1 MIQKLP
7 QEIQTIIWS
16 MYWKSEFNDHVIN
29 NLHETKIL
37 INRYI
42 LFLIKHVL
50 TFCPSHYDQ
59 QLLPYIL
66 NINKFLHSISKNQGL
81 IRFLKPSIDKLNLA
95 YVCNEKYAMH
105 FYEKINPELRMV
117 TKCCVLLAPS
127 SMTRF
132 IIDKFHYLSNQK
144 VIKYHYNTKT

>member
-50 TFCPSHYDQ
+50 TFCPRLNTTTIVQFETDATQ
-59 QLLPYIL
+59 NNLL
-66 NINKFLHSISKNQGL
+66 FLYSTHGQTN
-81 IRFLKPSIDKLNLA
+81 
-95 YVCNEKYAMH
+95 
-105 FYEKINPELRMV
+105 MV
-117 TKCCVLLAPS
+117 
-127 SMTRF
+127 
-132 IIDKFHYLSNQK
+132 
-144 VIKYHYNTKT
+144 